1 MSEHHPDFREDLESN
16 VEEELQEPPM
26 YKVLLHNDD
35 YTTMEFVVEILQKVF
50 HKSSVEA
57 THIMLLVHTNGTG
70 ICGLYTAEV
79 AETKVE
85 LVYHMARKNGFPLQ
99 CSMEE
104 A

>member
-1 MSEHHPDFREDLESN
+1 MSEFHPDLHEDLESG
-16 VEEELQEPPM
+16 VEEELREPPM

-35 YTTMEFVVEILQKVF
+35 YTTMEFVVEVLRRVF
-50 HKSSVEA
+50 HKSPTEA
-57 THIMLLVHTNGTG
+57 TRIMLHVHKKG
-70 ICGLYTAEV
+70 IGVCGVYTEEV

-85 LVYHMARKNGFPLQ
+85 LVHHLARKNGFPLQ

>member
-1 MSEHHPDFREDLESN
+1 MSEHHPDFREDFESDT
-16 VEEELQEPPM
+16 EEDLDEPPM

-35 YTTMEFVVEILQKVF
+35 YTTMEFVVEVLRKVF
-50 HKSSVEA
+50 HKSPAEA
-57 THIMLLVHTNGTG
+57 TRIMLLVHKSGTG
-70 ICGLYTAEV
+70 VCGVYTAEM

-85 LVYHMARKNGFPLQ
+85 MVHHLARKNGFPLQ

>member
-1 MSEHHPDFREDLESN
+1 MSENRPGFKEDVGSN

-26 YKVLLHNDD
+26 YRVLLHNDD
-35 YTTMEFVVEILQKVF
+35 YTTMEFVVQVLENVF
-50 HKSSVEA
+50 HKSPSEA
-57 THIMLLVHTNGTG
+57 THIMLSVHKNGTG
-70 ICGLYTAEV
+70 VCGIYTAEV

-85 LVYHMARKNGFPLQ
+85 LVHHLARKNGFPLQ

>member
-1 MSEHHPDFREDLESN
+1 MSEFHPDFGEDLESK
-16 VEEELQEPPM
+16 VEEDITEPPM

-35 YTTMEFVVEILQKVF
+35 YTTMEFVVEILQRVF
-50 HKSSVEA
+50 YKQPAEA
-57 THIMLLVHTNGTG
+57 TRIMLNVHRNGTG
-70 ICGLYTAEV
+70 VCGIYTAEI

-85 LVYHMARKNGFPLQ
+85 LVHHLARKNGFPLQ

>member
-1 MSEHHPDFREDLESN
+1 MSDRHPDHWEDFEQQIEEKLE
-16 VEEELQEPPM
+16 LPPM

-35 YTTMEFVVEILQKVF
+35 YTTMEFVVEILQQVF
-50 HKSSVEA
+50 HKSPAEA
-57 THIMLLVHTNGTG
+57 THIMLLVHKTG
-70 ICGLYTAEV
+70 LGVCGVFSEDI

-85 LVYHMARKNGFPLQ
+85 IVHHLARKSGFPLR